1 MLCVTLYAHTHL
13 WSVTLAP
20 SVLPPFLSVSN
31 WPHWFKEKWFPTYR
45 TEQFRTGQKAN
56 YLLREELLGML
67 CSLKWTSYP
76 YLSGGLSGKL
86 QRGIY
91 FRGQAVEQPFACIFS
106 PQSSPTLLASW
117 AQREG
122 QRFPFSGE
130 RNCKH
135 WKLLMVEISVAVCEL
150 SGD

>member
-1 MLCVTLYAHTHL
+1 MCNLVCTYTLVVCHPGSFCPSSLPLCIKLTSLTQREVVPDLQ
-13 WSVTLAP
+13 
-20 SVLPPFLSVSN
+20 
-31 WPHWFKEKWFPTYR
+31 K
-45 TEQFRTGQKAN
+45 EQFRTGQKAN

-67 CSLKWTSYP
+67 CSLKRTSYP
-76 YLSGGLSGKL
+76 YPSGGLSGKL

-91 FRGQAVEQPFACIFS
+91 FRGQGVEQPFACIFS